1 MRLRAIVR
9 PRRAATWL
17 ARAGVALSVPT
28 LGAPLIGCTSVLTI
42 MAGVALTQTL
52 GLDPTFA
59 EASIV
64 GGILVGLATAIG
76 VGRHAAQ
83 SWNAAGRLREDAG
96 ALAIGADGVR
106 WSSRERGDC
115 FVPWSEVE
123 RVDEEPTLE
132 DELGT
137 LVLVLRDDAA
147 IRFFVEDSAELADD
161 AQRALDAYRAATVER
176 VVDLEPNGRDVRT
189 WITDV
194 KRLLRAGAGTYRA
207 GAVSAE
213 RLIAIAVAPTAPRA
227 QRIGAAASLSRA
239 PEPLRAKVRV
249 ALTDTADDLLRD
261 VMETALEGRELD
273 ARAVARVLAVR

>member
-52 GLDPTFA
+52 GLDPTFG
-59 EASIV
+59 EASVV

-76 VGRHAAQ
+76 VGRHAAH
-83 SWNAAGRLREDAG
+83 SWNAAGRLLEDAG

-115 FVPWSEVE
+115 FVRWSEVE

-137 LVLVLRDDAA
+137 LVLVLRDAEP
-147 IRFFVEDSAELADD
+147 IRFFVEDSAELASD

-194 KRLLRAGAGTYRA
+194 KRLLRAGTGTYRA

-213 RLIAIAVAPTAPRA
+213 RLIAIATAPAAPRV
-227 QRIGAAASLSRA
+227 QRIGAAVSLSRA

-249 ALTDTADDLLRD
+249 ALTDTADDELRD
-261 VMETALEGRELD
+261 VMESALDGRDLD
-273 ARAVARVLAVR
+273 ARAVARALAAR